1 MGLIFFD
8 LDGTLVDPVRAMT
21 HAAELTYHE
30 FDLEPPTS
38 GAVAEAVGLGAG
50 ALFADHPEFQNP
62 ARLAA
67 ALESYWIHFA
77 ESSIVKHRLFAGVPL
92 MLTRLKRQGHRIYL
106 VTVLPTRYAKR
117 VLHHFDL
124 LLAFDEVF
132 GSGPGGPGQ
141 AKADLLAQVRSQG
154 VIAQTGFLVGDRGV
168 IAQTGFL
175 VGDRGVDMATARD
188 LGLRALGVTYGFGS
202 ERELLDAGAE
212 LLFDSVPAL
221 DEWLAREWPDP
232 EVHDPFTRSE

>member
-8 LDGTLVDPVRAMT
+8 LDGTLVDPVRAMAY
-21 HAAELTYHE
+21 AAELTYHE

-50 ALFADHPEFQNP
+50 ALFSGHPEFQNP
-62 ARLAA
+62 QRLAA
-67 ALESYWIHFA
+67 ALESYWIHFGEA
-77 ESSIVKHRLFAGVPL
+77 GIVKHRLFDGVPL
-92 MLTRLKRQGHRIYL
+92 MLNRLKRQGHRIYL

-141 AKADLLAQVRSQG
+141 AKADLLAQVRAQG
-154 VIAQTGFLVGDRGV
+154 VIAEH
-168 IAQTGFL
+168 GFL

-188 LGLRALGVTYGFGS
+188 LGLRALGVTYGFGG
-202 ERELLDAGAE
+202 EQELKDAGAE
-212 LLFDSVPAL
+212 ILFDTVPAL
-221 DEWLAREWPDP
+221 DGWLAKELPDP